1 MQGARAPQPSGTNRP
16 SSFSPHLPPGPRG
29 LAARRVPTDALSPS
43 NRCAAPRALRSR
55 PGQPGG
61 RRPPVGGHSMRG
73 TPGPV
78 PNPEAK
84 PHRAESTAG
93 SARGRPGRRRPVD
106 GTGPFG
112 PEGAAGV
119 SPAAPFFV
127 PGSRAPAPARGAAPP
142 AAQPRRPSGRRPL
155 FHLTRVAFILYRF
168 PITYK

>member
-43 NRCAAPRALRSR
+43 NRCAAPRALESR

-127 PGSRAPAPARGAAPP
+127 PGYRAPARAR
-142 AAQPRRPSGRRPL
+142 PRRRAPGGATPSSLWPAPAFSPYPCRLYSVP
-155 FHLTRVAFILYRF
+155 FAYHL
-168 PITYK
+168 

>member
-127 PGSRAPAPARGAAPP
+127 PGSRAPARAR
-142 AAQPRRPSGRRPL
+142 PRRRAPGGATPSSFWPAPAFSPYPCRLYSVP
-155 FHLTRVAFILYRF
+155 FAYHL
-168 PITYK
+168 

>member
-1 MQGARAPQPSGTNRP
+1 
-16 SSFSPHLPPGPRG
+16 
-29 LAARRVPTDALSPS
+29 
-43 NRCAAPRALRSR
+43 
-55 PGQPGG
+55 
-61 RRPPVGGHSMRG
+61 MRG

-127 PGSRAPAPARGAAPP
+127 LARD
-142 AAQPRRPSGRRPL
+142 
-155 FHLTRVAFILYRF
+155 VAFQFLIPRKVILSASV
-168 PITYK
+168 